1 VTTDIPGCRELVAD
15 GRNGILVAPRD
26 VAALSTALG
35 FLICDPERCRQMG
48 VAGRTM
54 VEQSL
59 SLDQVLKET
68 LAIYA
73 ELVPAKEAGR

>member
-1 VTTDIPGCRELVAD
+1 
-15 GRNGILVAPRD
+15 
-26 VAALSTALG
+26 
-35 FLICDPERCRQMG
+35 MG